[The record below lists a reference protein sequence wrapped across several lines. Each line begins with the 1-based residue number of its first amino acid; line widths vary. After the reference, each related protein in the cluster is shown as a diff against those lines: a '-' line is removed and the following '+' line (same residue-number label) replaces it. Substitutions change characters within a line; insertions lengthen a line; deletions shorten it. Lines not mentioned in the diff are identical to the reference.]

1 MVRREVGPVCPK
13 GDEAA
18 KRPLRGRQ
26 EATTRPPRGHC
37 EAAKRPLW
45 GRQEASLRPPRGRF
59 EAVKR
64 PLWGR
69 QEASFGP
76 TRGRSHLS
84 EEGQG
89 QQETV
94 ESPSV
99 LPRPQCKI
107 YVLFL
112 SRTSSTQR
120 LELGRGQQLKLKSRA
135 RVKSSMC
142 RPSPTSPCRAGWD
155 GDPPTSIIVMFSSF
169 TWAKRFK
176 RNFCLE
182 N

>member
-1 MVRREVGPVCPK
+1 MTLPLWLFWPYKSEERSFRAV
-13 GDEAA
+13 
-18 KRPLRGRQ
+18 KRPTPLVWRGVFQGRQ
-26 EATTRPPRGHC
+26 EADPKSLKRGLSGPSRGRPRESEEGS
-37 EAAKRPLW
+37 
-45 GRQEASLRPPRGRF
+45 GRQETYDF
-59 EAVKR
+59 
-64 PLWGR
+64 
-69 QEASFGP
+69 
-76 TRGRSHLS
+76 
-84 EEGQG
+84 
-89 QQETV
+89 
-94 ESPSV
+94 PSV

-182 N
+182 KLVGFM